1 MAKSKYIRYLILF
14 VFGAMTVLLGQAPS
28 DFLGQWTGQ
37 EDLESDS
44 ISYQN
49 RNISLIISEG
59 GVREGFYVFEWSCV
73 FLYIENLECAYHYF
87 GFSKDDNRITF
98 LRRFITPVGILGYEE
113 LVYDLIDWSDDYFV
127 AQYSSPNRETSH
139 QLRLN
144 INYLDI
150 FDPNPSS
157 VTLGK
162 NFPNPFNPKT
172 NIEISVDEISN
183 GVLSIYDIKGSEIIT
198 LYNNT
203 FFPGKTSL
211 SWDGRNHSGKQV
223 ASGTYI
229 YSLIVNGKLI
239 GSQRMIF
246 IK

>member
-1 MAKSKYIRYLILF
+1 MAISNFIKHVISF

-37 EDLESDS
+37 EDLESES

-49 RNISLIISEG
+49 RNISLVISEG
-59 GVREGFYVFEWSCV
+59 GVREGFYVFESSCD
-73 FLYIENLECAYHYF
+73 FLYNQNLEWAYHYF

-113 LVYDLIDWSDDYFV
+113 LVYDLVEWSDDYFV
-127 AQYSSPNRETSH
+127 AQYSSANRETSH

-144 INYLDI
+144 INYLDT

-157 VTLGK
+157 ITLGK

-203 FFPGKTSL
+203 FYPGITSL

-229 YSLIVNGKLI
+229 YSLIINGKLI

>member
-1 MAKSKYIRYLILF
+1 MVISNHIKHVILF
-14 VFGAMTVLLGQAPS
+14 VFGAMTVLLGQAQS
-28 DFLGQWTGQ
+28 GFLGQWTGQ
-37 EDLESDS
+37 EDLESES

-49 RNISLIISEG
+49 RNISLVISEG
-59 GVREGFYVFEWSCV
+59 GEREGFYVFESSCD
-73 FLYIENLECAYHYF
+73 FLYNENLEWAYHYF

-172 NIEISVDEISN
+172 NIEISVDEKSN

-203 FFPGKTSL
+203 FYPGKTSL

-223 ASGTYI
+223 ASGIYI
-229 YSLIVNGKLI
+229 YSLIINGKLI

>member
-1 MAKSKYIRYLILF
+1 MAISNYIKHLILF
-14 VFGAMTVLLGQAPS
+14 VFGAMTVLLGQAQS
-28 DFLGQWTGQ
+28 GFLGQWTGQ
-37 EDLESDS
+37 EDLESES

-49 RNISLIISEG
+49 RNISLTISEG
-59 GVREGFYVFEWSCV
+59 GVREGFYIFNSSCD
-73 FLYIENLECAYHYF
+73 FLYNENLEWAYHYF
-87 GFSKDDNRITF
+87 GFNKDDNRITF

-113 LVYDLIDWSDDYFV
+113 LVYDIIEWSDDSFV

-144 INYLDI
+144 INYLNI
-150 FDPNPSS
+150 FDPIPSS
-157 VTLGK
+157 VTLGR

-172 NIEISVDEISN
+172 TIEVSVDKISN
-183 GVLSIYDIKGSEIIT
+183 GMLSIYDIKGSKVNT
-198 LYNNT
+198 LFNDT
-203 FFPGKTSL
+203 FYPGKTSL
-211 SWDGRNHSGKQV
+211 SWDGRDHLGNQV

-229 YSLIVNGKLI
+229 YSLIINGKLI

>member
-1 MAKSKYIRYLILF
+1 MAISNYIKHVILF
-14 VFGAMTVLLGQAPS
+14 VFGSMTVLSGQS
-28 DFLGQWTGQ
+28 QSGFLGQWTGQ
-37 EDLESDS
+37 EDLESES

-59 GVREGFYVFEWSCV
+59 GVREGFYVFESSCD
-73 FLYIENLECAYHYF
+73 FLYNENLEWAYHYF

-144 INYLDI
+144 INYLNI

-157 VTLGK
+157 ITLGK

-203 FFPGKTSL
+203 FYPGKTSL

-223 ASGTYI
+223 ASGIYI
-229 YSLIVNGKLI
+229 YSLIINGKLI
-239 GSQRMIF
+239 GTQGMIF

>member
-1 MAKSKYIRYLILF
+1 MAISNYIKHVILF
-14 VFGAMTVLLGQAPS
+14 VSGAITVLLGQAPS
-28 DFLGQWTGQ
+28 DFLGQWIGQ
-37 EDLESDS
+37 EDLDSES

-49 RNISLIISEG
+49 RNISLVISEG
-59 GVREGFYVFEWSCV
+59 GVREGFYVFESSCD
-73 FLYIENLECAYHYF
+73 FLYNENLEWAYHYF

-144 INYLDI
+144 INYLNI

-157 VTLGK
+157 ITLGK

-172 NIEISVDEISN
+172 NIEISVDEISK

-203 FFPGKTSL
+203 FYPGKTSL
-211 SWDGRNHSGKQV
+211 SWDGRNHSGKRV

-229 YSLIVNGKLI
+229 YSLIINGKLI

>member
-1 MAKSKYIRYLILF
+1 MAISNYIKHVILF
-14 VFGAMTVLLGQAPS
+14 VFGAMTVLLGQASS

-37 EDLESDS
+37 EDLESES

-49 RNISLIISEG
+49 RNISLVISEG
-59 GVREGFYVFEWSCV
+59 GVREGFYVFESSCD
-73 FLYIENLECAYHYF
+73 FLYNENLEWAYHYF

-113 LVYDLIDWSDDYFV
+113 LVYDLVEWSDDYFV

-144 INYLDI
+144 INYLDT
-150 FDPNPSS
+150 FDPNTSS
-157 VTLGK
+157 ITLGK

-183 GVLSIYDIKGSEIIT
+183 GVLSIYNIKGSEIIT
-198 LYNNT
+198 LHNNT
-203 FFPGKTSL
+203 LYPGKTSL

-229 YSLIVNGKLI
+229 YSLIINGKLI

>member
-1 MAKSKYIRYLILF
+1 MAISNYIKHVILF
-14 VFGAMTVLLGQAPS
+14 VFGAMTVLLGQS
-28 DFLGQWTGQ
+28 QSGFLGQWTGQ
-37 EDLESDS
+37 EDLESES

-49 RNISLIISEG
+49 RNISLVISEG
-59 GVREGFYVFEWSCV
+59 GVREGFYVFESSCD
-73 FLYIENLECAYHYF
+73 FLYNENLEWAYHYF

-172 NIEISVDEISN
+172 NIEISVDEKSN

-203 FFPGKTSL
+203 LYPGKTSL
-211 SWDGRNHSGKQV
+211 SWDGRNPSGKQV
-223 ASGTYI
+223 ASGIYI
-229 YSLIVNGKLI
+229 YSLIINGKLI

>member
-1 MAKSKYIRYLILF
+1 MAISNYIKHVILF
-14 VFGAMTVLLGQAPS
+14 FFGAMTVLSGQS
-28 DFLGQWTGQ
+28 QSGFLGHWTGQ
-37 EDLESDS
+37 EDLESES

-49 RNISLIISEG
+49 RNISLVISEG
-59 GVREGFYVFEWSCV
+59 GVREGFYVFESSCD
-73 FLYIENLECAYHYF
+73 FLYNQNLEWAYHYF
-87 GFSKDDNRITF
+87 RFNKDDNRITF

-172 NIEISVDEISN
+172 NIEISVDEISK
-183 GVLSIYDIKGSEIIT
+183 GVLSIYDINGSEITT

-203 FFPGKTSL
+203 FYPGKTSL

-229 YSLIVNGKLI
+229 YSLIINGKLI

>member
-1 MAKSKYIRYLILF
+1 MAISNYTKHVILF
-14 VFGAMTVLLGQAPS
+14 VFGAMTALLGQAQS
-28 DFLGQWTGQ
+28 GFLGQWTGQ
-37 EDLESDS
+37 EDLESES

-49 RNISLIISEG
+49 RNISLVISEG
-59 GVREGFYVFEWSCV
+59 GVREGFYVFESSCD
-73 FLYIENLECAYHYF
+73 FLYNQNLEWAYHYF

-113 LVYDLIDWSDDYFV
+113 LVYDLVEWSDDYFV
-127 AQYSSPNRETSH
+127 AQYSSANRETSH

-144 INYLDI
+144 INYLDT

-183 GVLSIYDIKGSEIIT
+183 GVLSIYDIKGSEITT

-203 FFPGKTSL
+203 FYPGKTSL

-223 ASGTYI
+223 ASGIYI
-229 YSLIVNGKLI
+229 YSLIINGKLI